1 MAETKYGENV
11 TTISFIKPEDPLQ
24 GAQSA
29 ILSGGTTTPQLR
41 GMNLTIMYGVYK
53 EQGAMGF
60 IPGRSHM
67 HNFDEV
73 MLFIG
78 ADTND
83 LSKLG
88 GEIEVSLGKEEEKH
102 LISEPTAI
110 LVPKGLPHLPAVIRR
125 VYDPFLF
132 MTVSLNPTLGFTRE
146 P

>member
-1 MAETKYGENV
+1 MAETKYAENV
-11 TTISFIKPEDPLQ
+11 TTIPFIKPENTLQ

-29 ILSGGTTTPQLR
+29 ILSGGTTTPQLK
-41 GMNLTIMYGVYK
+41 GMNLTIMYGSFK
-53 EQGAMGF
+53 EPGGMGF
-60 IPGRSHM
+60 IPGRPHV
-67 HNFDEV
+67 HDFDEV

-88 GEIEVSLGKEEEKH
+88 GEIEVSLGEEEEKH
-102 LISEPTAI
+102 IISESTAI
-110 LVPKGLPHLPAVIRR
+110 LVPKGLPHLPAVIKR

-132 MTVSLNPTLGFTRE
+132 MTVSLNQILEFTRV